1 MPDFDIDFCYEKRQ
15 DVIDYVSDKYGK
27 DHVSQI
33 ITFGTMSARMVIRDV
48 RKGFR
53 LPIFRDR

>member
-53 LPIFRDR
+53 LPIFRNR